1 MFGFHVGPILLFLL
15 GVITLPIHWFVQLRE
30 RVHINKFAKIGIYF
44 VVFMIGVLIT
54 PTQDGAKEAD
64 NGTTET
70 VTEVV
75 STTNNTVVSGK
86 DGANSA
92 DKKVAEQ
99 DTAVKD
105 PTEEQTTEQFAS
117 EQKSENQDVTEQ
129 ITSEVTEVQTTEVQT
144 TEAQTTEMQ
153 ATEAQ
158 VTKEQTKE
166 SVLILAKEGIQF
178 LKRNPMIMTLLLFM
192 AGINLV
198 SSAFDAILPG
208 YVLPNPIGG
217 QAVLG
222 IVTSCSGVAMIIGSL
237 IASVLPKPTSPQSN
251 LSIGLVFDK
260 SFKISFID
268 FV

>member
-1 MFGFHVGPILLFLL
+1 MLHELFYL
-15 GVITLPIHWFVQLRE
+15 VSVQL
-30 RVHINKFAKIGIYF
+30 HYTIGDINKFAKIGIYF

-144 TEAQTTEMQ
+144 TEAQTTEM
-153 ATEAQ
+153 
-158 VTKEQTKE
+158 
-166 SVLILAKEGIQF
+166 
-178 LKRNPMIMTLLLFM
+178 
-192 AGINLV
+192 
-198 SSAFDAILPG
+198 
-208 YVLPNPIGG
+208 
-217 QAVLG
+217 
-222 IVTSCSGVAMIIGSL
+222 L
-237 IASVLPKPTSPQSN
+237 IARNITVPETK
-251 LSIGLVFDK
+251 
-260 SFKISFID
+260 
-268 FV
+268 

>member
-15 GVITLPIHWFVQLRE
+15 AVITLPIHWFVQLRE

-158 VTKEQTKE
+158 VTKEQTTE
-166 SVLILAKEGIQF
+166 EQTTETPTPEVQTTAEQTTEEYTTAEQTPVTS
-178 LKRNPMIMTLLLFM
+178 T
-192 AGINLV
+192 
-198 SSAFDAILPG
+198 
-208 YVLPNPIGG
+208 YVLNTSKMKFHKPN
-217 QAVLG
+217 
-222 IVTSCSGVAMIIGSL
+222 CSSVKQMKDSNRSEYNGTRDEVIAMGYS
-237 IASVLPKPTSPQSN
+237 PCGRCKP
-251 LSIGLVFDK
+251 
-260 SFKISFID
+260 
-268 FV
+268 